1 MTVKLPV
8 VHGTAFDRIQSI
20 DTRQCLLILDGAI
33 MGSVG
38 FIPTYTG
45 IQSISD
51 VLSFMVNSTTVQL
64 KPKLIFSQ
72 GVYSEYIYSLG
83 EVGASVRQRYRTF

>member
-1 MTVKLPV
+1 
-8 VHGTAFDRIQSI
+8 
-20 DTRQCLLILDGAI
+20 

-51 VLSFMVNSTTVQL
+51 VLSFMVNSTTVQP

-72 GVYSEYIYSLG
+72 GVYLEYIYSWG
-83 EVGASVRQRYRTF
+83 EVGASVRQRCRTFWAFLFREGGLGEGGLGQEDRMEG